1 VVLTGS
7 LDRTEFMPRTTS
19 RLALILASALVAVL
33 GPLSSRASAAPLL
46 TGFLDE
52 KDVYLGPNGGQVM
65 RNAKAAG
72 ASTIRILVY
81 WKNVAPTSPDG
92 SFVSTDPGDPQYDW
106 TEVDEQVR
114 LVKSHGLQPIL
125 DFALAPAWASG
136 SHSGIRAGAYQPDPA
151 KFGQF
156 ARAAAKRYDGSF
168 PIPGGA
174 LRVKYWQAWNEPNY
188 PWFLAPQYDSSGKPV
203 GAQLYRRLVNAFA
216 ASVHAVHSDNSVT
229 AGGTAPRGGKNW
241 SPPHSPP
248 KAFVRNVLCL
258 SSTKPYKAK
267 CTGKKVQFDAWSTH
281 PYTWGGP
288 TTKAKKSDWLYL
300 SDLPWLRK
308 LLNAATNLHRVVN
321 ASGHAKKRVDLW
333 VTEFSWDSKAPDPK
347 AVPSKLHQRW
357 TSESLYRMWMAGVR
371 MLTWFTI
378 RDRPLPES
386 FWQSGFWYCGHA
398 TTADDPNSP
407 LCGLDPANDVR
418 KPSFR
423 AFRFPFVA
431 FAKNGKVSVWGM
443 VPRGAPRKVAIQRS
457 KKRGGGYRTV
467 KSFKVGSGGIFKWRQ
482 STSWT
487 AGFYRAKISGE
498 ASVPFSLRRPKA
510 YALKQPFGC
519 GGGVSCN

>member
-1 VVLTGS
+1 
-7 LDRTEFMPRTTS
+7 
-19 RLALILASALVAVL
+19 
-33 GPLSSRASAAPLL
+33 
-46 TGFLDE
+46 
-52 KDVYLGPNGGQVM
+52 
-65 RNAKAAG
+65 
-72 ASTIRILVY
+72 
-81 WKNVAPTSPDG
+81 
-92 SFVSTDPGDPQYDW
+92 
-106 TEVDEQVR
+106 
-114 LVKSHGLQPIL
+114 
-125 DFALAPAWASG
+125 
-136 SHSGIRAGAYQPDPA
+136 
-151 KFGQF
+151 
-156 ARAAAKRYDGSF
+156 
-168 PIPGGA
+168 
-174 LRVKYWQAWNEPNY
+174 
-188 PWFLAPQYDSSGKPV
+188 
-203 GAQLYRRLVNAFA
+203 
-216 ASVHAVHSDNSVT
+216 
-229 AGGTAPRGGKNW
+229 
-241 SPPHSPP
+241 
-248 KAFVRNVLCL
+248 
-258 SSTKPYKAK
+258 
-267 CTGKKVQFDAWSTH
+267 VQFDAWSTH

-288 TTKAKKSDWLYL
+288 TTKPKKSGWLYL